1 MVQVFRTIL
10 KNIFLA
16 RNILFLVIDK
26 INIIKQ
32 YMTTIITIPIKHP
45 KQISSTKGTGC
56 PSTKV
61 NKSLISDIPPNITN
75 EIPTKMPRL
84 QSFETLKNP
93 FVLQYLFLQNSLNH
107 LFF

>member
-56 PSTKV
+56 PSTWV

-75 EIPTKMPRL
+75 EIPTKIATIAIIWEIKEWC
-84 QSFETLKNP
+84 SGSK
-93 FVLQYLFLQNSLNH
+93 S
-107 LFF
+107 